1 MSLYFLLGT
10 LTFSGQTMVH
20 RDPDLVV
27 NTTREINVDGA
38 MILGQYAVL
47 GRYDFVMMADAVDND
62 AVARLSVEIGV
73 RTGLHIE
80 TLPAIP
86 MGFLPT
92 GHRKTRR
99 AYSSRY
105 NCHPN
110 NRHRTNDDSHDP
122 APKP

>member
-86 MGFLPT
+86 MGFLADRSPE
-92 GHRKTRR
+92 
-99 AYSSRY
+99 
-105 NCHPN
+105 
-110 NRHRTNDDSHDP
+110 DP
-122 APKP
+122 AGIFQPVQLSPEHSTPDE